1 MSQKESLQALTR
13 EELIELIGLYSKNW
27 LAMDGVWFQ
36 SVERKSGMEEAMFHD
51 AEAWKSFT
59 VIEARRIK
67 QFLQL
72 PEKAGLE
79 GLARALS
86 FRFYANLNR
95 DEIHIQG
102 NTLLYRTLDCRVQAA
117 RSRKQMELHPCKSVG
132 ISEYSGFART
142 IDERIT
148 CECVSC
154 YPDVTDSTCSCAWLF
169 TLQP

>member
-102 NTLLYRTLDCRVQAA
+102 NTLLYRTLDCWVQAA

-132 ISEYSGFART
+132 IIEYSGFART

>member
-1 MSQKESLQALTR
+1 M
-13 EELIELIGLYSKNW
+13 
-27 LAMDGVWFQ
+27 
-36 SVERKSGMEEAMFHD
+36 
-51 AEAWKSFT
+51 
-59 VIEARRIK
+59 IEARRIK

-132 ISEYSGFART
+132 IIEYSGFART